1 MNKKKVGKVIAVCAV
16 AVLVTAIVIA
26 LNFFIPKH
34 IFQEKIDK
42 VTQMGD
48 IQYSLEVTKTVG
60 GDKNGVELA
69 GFYLPT
75 AKQFS
80 ANVAEI
86 ADGTKKDTSSIV
98 IDNDVCYI
106 DTRSLF
112 ANTGKYWLGDL
123 DSAET
128 YDKMYG
134 EIFRTSISRFWLG
147 EYSLP
152 YWDTEERWVQELKS
166 ISDILNME
174 TQTSVQKNGKF
185 RLIQGGA
192 SMILNPNKFE
202 AVATDI
208 GKIAA
213 INSSYIYDTLTRA
226 AKAYGVSVGHK
237 SGMFSESLTKW
248 ATQTSESRENNQ
260 EIGKE
265 ELYSVLTKWVED
277 VQTRIKTK
285 DIKLTV
291 SAYEADDALIFQ
303 AIAIGS
309 DETFEVKLTLT
320 PSYKTYLDNVPT
332 EYEEFGVQIALLE
345 DYFETAFDLDIPTIN
360 EKEDSIVPEGI
371 DGTE

>member
-1 MNKKKVGKVIAVCAV
+1 
-16 AVLVTAIVIA
+16 
-26 LNFFIPKH
+26 
-34 IFQEKIDK
+34 
-42 VTQMGD
+42 
-48 IQYSLEVTKTVG
+48 
-60 GDKNGVELA
+60 
-69 GFYLPT
+69 
-75 AKQFS
+75 
-80 ANVAEI
+80 
-86 ADGTKKDTSSIV
+86 
-98 IDNDVCYI
+98 
-106 DTRSLF
+106 
-112 ANTGKYWLGDL
+112 
-123 DSAET
+123 
-128 YDKMYG
+128 
-134 EIFRTSISRFWLG
+134 
-147 EYSLP
+147 
-152 YWDTEERWVQELKS
+152 
-166 ISDILNME
+166 
-174 TQTSVQKNGKF
+174 
-185 RLIQGGA
+185 
-192 SMILNPNKFE
+192 MILNPNKFE

-265 ELYSVLTKWVED
+265 ELYSV
-277 VQTRIKTK
+277 QTRIKTK
-285 DIKLTV
+285 DMKLTV